1 MKLIQMLSVGV
12 VTVGMTCLV
21 GYASAANTAPGDL
34 IPDSMLVAQST
45 SAPGGKGGET
55 IGETGRGDVGSI
67 RDDKGFS
74 GRSGSINPDTD
85 NPHTKPDGTFP
96 EKAKPG
102 KGMDTGPGGNTV
114 PNSGRTGASSGSSG
128 SSTEPTG
135 DAGLSGMKGIGSGS
149 SSGAGGRGK

>member
-12 VTVGMTCLV
+12 ATVGMTCLV

-45 SAPGGKGGET
+45 AAPGGKGGGS
-55 IGETGRGDVGSI
+55 IGEPGRADKGSI
-67 RDDKGFS
+67 TGDKGFS
-74 GRSGSINPDTD
+74 GKSGSTNPDTA
-85 NPHTKPDGTFP
+85 PDGTFP

-102 KGMDTGPGGNTV
+102 KGMDTGPGGNTGS
-114 PNSGRTGASSGSSG
+114 NSGKTGTSSG

-149 SSGAGGRGK
+149 SSGAGGGGK